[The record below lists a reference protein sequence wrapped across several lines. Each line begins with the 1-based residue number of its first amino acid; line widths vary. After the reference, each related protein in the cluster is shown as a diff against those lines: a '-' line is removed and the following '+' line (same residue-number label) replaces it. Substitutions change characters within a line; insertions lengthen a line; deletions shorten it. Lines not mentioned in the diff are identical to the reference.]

1 MGVSGMRRKKLVLGG
16 IAAFLVIVGIAS
28 GLLWALLR
36 VPDFYAEAATTI
48 PQEPEQRKLAA
59 KQLVQETTNLINDI
73 QHSDEWSAT
82 FKQTQVNSWFL
93 EELRQPK
100 YKDVVPEGVSNPRLV
115 IHEGY
120 LQLGFRFQRNG
131 WNGIVSLQLKP
142 WIEEENHLA
151 IEIESIRAGIVPIPL
166 EDVLHQLAQKLVD
179 EGWEVKWSHSNG
191 HDVAIINLNK
201 NRDPNSPKLQSLT
214 VAEGEVRIQGHSKGY
229 TPSPGQTHNAP
240 KTAANR

>member
-1 MGVSGMRRKKLVLGG
+1 MRRKKLVFWG
-16 IAAFLVIVGIAS
+16 ATAFLAFVAIAS

-36 VPDFYAEAATTI
+36 VPDFYAQAATTI
-48 PQEPEQRKLAA
+48 PEEPEERKRAA

-73 QHSDEWSAT
+73 KHSDEWSAT
-82 FKQTQVNSWFL
+82 FKQDQVNSWFL
-93 EELRQPK
+93 EELRQSK
-100 YKDVVPEGVSNPRLV
+100 YRDVIPEGVSDPRLV

-120 LQLGFRFQRNG
+120 LQMGFRFQRKG

-142 WIEEENHLA
+142 WIEGQNQLA

-166 EDVLHQLAQKLVD
+166 EEMLHQLTQKLVD
-179 EGWEVKWSHSNG
+179 EGWEVKWNHANG

-201 NRDPNSPKLQSLT
+201 DRDPKTPVLESLT
-214 VAEGEVRIQGHSKGY
+214 VAEGEVRIHGHRKGY
-229 TPSPGQTHNAP
+229 TSPPAEANNTP